1 MQGRVT
7 PETVTK
13 LETGQ
18 IFVFGSNLRGIHG
31 DGAALTARKLFG
43 ARSTV
48 GEGMT
53 GRCYAIPT
61 KHTPWER
68 RSLAE
73 IDESVRIFLK
83 SARFAQAALKWTFLV
98 TAIGCGRAGYTPAQ
112 IAPLFE
118 PVIEMQNVWL
128 PASFWRVLSQRN
140 GTHDVRRK

>member
-18 IFVFGSNLRGIHG
+18 IFVFGSNRRGIHG
-31 DGAALTARKLFG
+31 AGAALAARRRFG
-43 ARSTV
+43 AELGV
-48 GEGMT
+48 GEGFT
-53 GRCYAIPT
+53 GECYALPT
-61 KHTPWER
+61 KRTPYER
-68 RSLAE
+68 ATLEE
-73 IDESVRIFLK
+73 IHRAVDLFVK
-83 SARFAQAALKWTFLV
+83 TAQHCRGLTFLV
-98 TAIGCGRAGYTPAQ
+98 VEVGCKLAGYTPAQ

>member
-1 MQGRVT
+1 MTMQGRVT

-13 LETGQ
+13 LATGQ

-43 ARSTV
+43 ARNTV

-53 GRCYAIPT
+53 GHCYAIPT

-68 RSLAE
+68 RSLDE
-73 IDESVRIFLK
+73 IGESVGIFLK
-83 SARFAQAALKWTFLV
+83 SAHFAQSALKWTFLV

-112 IAPLFE
+112 IAPLFR
-118 PVIEMQNVWL
+118 PAIEMQNVWL
-128 PASFWRVLSQRN
+128 PASFWRVLSQRT
-140 GTHDVRRK
+140 GTQ